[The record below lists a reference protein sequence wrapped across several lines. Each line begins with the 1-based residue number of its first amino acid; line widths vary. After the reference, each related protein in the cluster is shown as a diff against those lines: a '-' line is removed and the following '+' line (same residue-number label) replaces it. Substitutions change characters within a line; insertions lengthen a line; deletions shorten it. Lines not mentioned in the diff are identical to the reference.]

1 MNIPR
6 ICIVR
11 SAKDV
16 SPLPCNLKSLRA
28 WLESYNV
35 ATICA
40 AIAEIS
46 LKVSRLESSN
56 AEGGVPKDLET
67 LQMLREQIANLKK
80 QLPAI
85 TPHACKFESGRKAS
99 SAHPSGLVML
109 DIDHLGDVDGW
120 WKDSPL
126 ADDLLLQQ
134 HGIALIHKTP
144 SGKGLRIIAER
155 VKGESLEDGQKR
167 LAALFGFTE
176 YDAVTKDLARLS
188 FLVPAAYVYY
198 MDDSLLEWSE
208 EEADS
213 WLNVPVQSAFDGVPA
228 GSTETTGSATGK
240 SSDGDAINGVF
251 TSLQLTEYDGV
262 AYSEIIS
269 NLISQLGGEPQMG
282 MRNNLYFSLAVS
294 VRYIADFNAALMLQ
308 IMPDFGLGLEERQAA
323 IKSALGRPRRNE
335 LPDLVKTALAM
346 GKVAQAAADEKK
358 QWSTDDLPLPR
369 LPRLLKQI
377 CDPLPKDYRAAMI
390 FAALPVLGT
399 LATRVRFNYLDGQE
413 HSFSFFSCIT
423 APAATGK
430 SFLRKPIDMLLTPI
444 NEQDAI
450 EREKEQK
457 YKEELRKTKN
467 KAKQPDDP
475 HACPRNNG
483 LNISIARLLQLMTY
497 ADGKHLFAFGEEI
510 DTLVKSEKRG
520 AWAQLSDVYRLAFD
534 NATYGQQYMSDNS
547 FNGNV
552 KVYYNL
558 LVTGTPGGMYRFFKD
573 VEDGLVTRV
582 CFASLPDMFATK
594 LQKLNDYTEQEV
606 ASIIEKAHA
615 LTLEHERLECSKVD
629 EAIDA
634 WLEEKRQ
641 MALETDNRAID
652 TLRRR
657 AGVIGF
663 RAGYMF
669 CLLNDRKNTKQAADF
684 ATWCA
689 EYAFRNQMGLFGE
702 QFENVAVQT
711 VEKLQGTGEVKNL
724 LRLLPLEFTKE
735 DLITLRLRN
744 KQSAKVHNVLSRWK
758 AQGLIEKIGNGL
770 YKKLK

>member
-1 MNIPR
+1 MWLNSPHI
-6 ICIVR
+6 
-11 SAKDV
+11 KD
-16 SPLPCNLKSLRA
+16 
-28 WLESYNV
+28 
-35 ATICA
+35 TCA
-40 AIAEIS
+40 AIA
-46 LKVSRLESSN
+46 
-56 AEGGVPKDLET
+56 AETDKDK
-67 LQMLREQIANLKK
+67 IADLKK

-109 DIDHLGDVDGW
+109 DIDHLGDVDKW
-120 WKDSPL
+120 WEELNLNPPKANFSRFDYFIE
-126 ADDLLLQQ
+126 
-134 HGIALIHKTP
+134 HGVALIHKTP

-155 VKGESLEDGQKR
+155 IKGESLEDGQKR
-167 LAALFGFTE
+167 LAELFGFTE

-198 MDDSLLEWSE
+198 MDDSLLEWGE
-208 EEADS
+208 KEADS
-213 WLNVPVQSAFDGVPA
+213 WLNEPQQLTFDGTPA
-228 GSTETTGSATGK
+228 VG
-240 SSDGDAINGVF
+240 GDAQKGASTSEADGGRNAI
-251 TSLQLTEYDGV
+251 TSLQEYDGV
-262 AYSEIIS
+262 PYSEIIS

-294 VRYIADFNAALMLQ
+294 VRYIADFNPALMLQ

-497 ADGKHLFAFGEEI
+497 SEGKHLFAFGEEI

-552 KVYYNL
+552 RVYYNL

-582 CFASLPDMFATK
+582 CFVSLPDMFATK

-615 LTLEHERLECSKVD
+615 LTLEHERLECTKVD